1 MRAILI
7 DDETLALDFLE
18 NQLNKIGQIDVVE
31 KFNNF
36 DVNNNVDLLKSI
48 NVVFLDIEM
57 PGLNGLELADKI
69 LEVNAFLTII
79 FVTAYNEYAVQAF
92 EVNALDYVL
101 KPVQLKRL
109 EKTVARILLQQAQ
122 LRDQTEVSEG
132 DFYVNVCGELA
143 FKQSTNNYKVLEWR
157 TTKAKELFL
166 YLLQH
171 HGKTI
176 HKSRLVEL
184 LWPDFDQDR
193 AYSQLYTAIYH
204 IRQALRRFHDHF
216 SLQSVQEGYALF
228 IHHVKIDVVEWEKK
242 INNLPPINKYTI
254 DDYEKAMELYSGP
267 YLVTYDYLWAESERY
282 RLEELWINSAY
293 KIANYYSTNSSDFK
307 KAEKWYTKICELR
320 PENEDAHFELMKL
333 YAEAGLGLLVDY
345 QYKQLEMSLK
355 DMGIG
360 VSPQVEKWYNENRLS
375 KI

>member
-18 NQLNKIGQIDVVE
+18 NQLNKIGHIDVVG

-36 DVNNNVDLLKSI
+36 DVNDNIALLKEI

-57 PGLNGLELADKI
+57 PGINGLELADKI
-69 LEVNAFLTII
+69 LEINATLTII

-92 EVNALDYVL
+92 ELSALDYIL
-101 KPVQLKRL
+101 KPVQLERL
-109 EKTVARILLQQAQ
+109 EKTVDRILLQQVQ
-122 LRDQTEVSEG
+122 QSEQTIASED
-132 DFYVNVCGELA
+132 DFYVNVCRELT
-143 FKQSTNNYKVLEWR
+143 FKESSGNYKVVEWR

-171 HGKTI
+171 RGNTI
-176 HKSRLVEL
+176 HKSSLTEL
-184 LWPDFDQDR
+184 LWPDFEQDR

-204 IRQALRRFHDHF
+204 IRQTLSKFNNHF
-216 SLQSVQEGYALF
+216 TLENVNEGYALF
-228 IHHVKIDVVEWEKK
+228 THYVKIDIVEWEEKMNSLSS
-242 INNLPPINKYTI
+242 INSNTI

-267 YLVTYDYLWAESERY
+267 YLAAYDYLWTESERY

-293 KIANYYSTNSSDFK
+293 KIADYYSNISNDLE
-307 KAEKWYTKICELR
+307 KAEKWYTKIYKLR
-320 PENEDAHFELMKL
+320 PENEDVHFSLMKL
-333 YAEAGLGLLVDY
+333 YAGAKLGLLVDH

-355 DMGIG
+355 DIGIG
-360 VSPQVEKWYNENRLS
+360 VSPQVKNWYNENRLS